1 MAGTASREADHT
13 SGVVVPES
21 RGPASGGY
29 RQNSMSHEAH
39 YKPVGRLDGTTSAAH
54 GKAIQ
59 ELLRGEADSITIDLS
74 ELEFISSAGLRVL
87 LLAAKATLA
96 KGGKTVL
103 SSPRP
108 LVAEVLKLSGFDAI
122 VVIRNG
128 PADAVLTPSAGSVGA
143 SPGRPE
149 SAPARA
155 RRLTLAEELLL
166 LALDDETG
174 ALVKLA
180 PYSLELSLAAAL
192 VMELTLEGRIDTD
205 LEKLFVVSAEPTG
218 LTVLDEVLAEI
229 CAEPAPQPT
238 RFWLSRLSRSTP
250 VHPERIARSL
260 VDQGVLRL
268 VEKRLLWV
276 LKSRT
281 YPPVSG
287 LEQREVRQRIV
298 TLLDNTEI
306 PDTRDALLVGLLR
319 ASGLVDRLFDEPE
332 LSRLRSR
339 INQISNLE
347 EISRELTWT
356 VQELRI
362 LLRAMAELEAEQ

>member
-1 MAGTASREADHT
+1 MPT
-13 SGVVVPES
+13 
-21 RGPASGGY
+21 
-29 RQNSMSHEAH
+29 EAH

-54 GKAIQ
+54 DKAIQ

-103 SSPRP
+103 SLPRP
-108 LVAEVLKLSGFDAI
+108 LVAEALKLIGLDAI
-122 VVIRNG
+122 VFIRNA
-128 PADAVLTPSAGSVGA
+128 PSDAVLTSSVGTVGA

-149 SAPARA
+149 PTPVRA

-166 LALDDETG
+166 MALDDETG

-180 PYSLELSLAAAL
+180 PYALELSLAAAL

-218 LTVLDEVLAEI
+218 QPVLDEALAEI
-229 CAEPAPQPT
+229 CTESASQPT
-238 RFWLSRLSRSTP
+238 RFWLSRLSRSGP
-250 VHPERIARSL
+250 VLTERIARSL

-281 YPPVSG
+281 YPPASG
-287 LEQREVRQRIV
+287 IEQREVRQRIL

-319 ASGLVDRLFDEPE
+319 ASGLVDRLLDEPE
-332 LSRLRSR
+332 LSRLRAR

-362 LLRAMAELEAEQ
+362 LLSAMTELEAEQ